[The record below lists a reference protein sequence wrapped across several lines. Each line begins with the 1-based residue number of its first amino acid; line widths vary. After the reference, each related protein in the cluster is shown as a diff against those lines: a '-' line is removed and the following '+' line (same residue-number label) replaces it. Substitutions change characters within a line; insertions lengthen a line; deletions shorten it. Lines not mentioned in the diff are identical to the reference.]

1 MQTLPGQLSYRRRGW
16 VDLLRH
22 SPTSVCVHFGNLLIF
37 GDVNSLQSHWK
48 ESQCYWWL
56 WVLGKSG
63 VCDGEHWWKLLQE
76 EEAIPLS
83 TYQTTPCFS
92 CLQYREDDQ
101 TSGFVPK
108 SLLVEEQQPSI
119 Y

>member
-56 WVLGKSG
+56 WELGKSS

-76 EEAIPLS
+76 EEAIPPS
-83 TYQTTPCFS
+83 TCQTIPRFS
-92 CLQYREDDQ
+92 WLQYREDDQ
-101 TSGFVPK
+101 TSGFVSK

-119 Y
+119 H